1 MREPAVRADAREG
14 LRAATSLNP
23 PMLLYTYNTRVTF
36 TSPPSKE
43 HGSAY
48 TVLLQF
54 KDSGGP
60 FPKRREPVRTGPNEA
75 RAARIVR

>member
-36 TSPPSKE
+36 TSHLLRSMAQ
-43 HGSAY
+43 GVGVAVGYSY
-48 TVLLQF
+48 WWMVVVLTTVTVQ
-54 KDSGGP
+54 
-60 FPKRREPVRTGPNEA
+60 
-75 RAARIVR
+75 